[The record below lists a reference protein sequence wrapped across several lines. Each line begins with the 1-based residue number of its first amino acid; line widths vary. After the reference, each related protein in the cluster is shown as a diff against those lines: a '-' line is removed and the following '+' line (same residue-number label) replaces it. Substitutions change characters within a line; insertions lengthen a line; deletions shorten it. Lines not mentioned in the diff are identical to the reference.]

1 MEQNNNIHLKIK
13 KEVSTYLR
21 LEIEIPKRLREKEQ
35 RAVRGLLNVQ
45 DDVKFIVRHDKITA
59 EYQGEETPEKME
71 EKILFNVRL
80 SLAQYESV
88 LADRTIGGI

>member
-1 MEQNNNIHLKIK
+1 M
-13 KEVSTYLR
+13 
-21 LEIEIPKRLREKEQ
+21 
-35 RAVRGLLNVQ
+35 Q
-45 DDVKFIVRHDKITA
+45 DDVNFIVRHDKITA

-88 LADRTIGGI
+88 IADRTIGGI